1 MDPQNIVYLREY
13 IREQTEREDG
23 RLEVQVNGQKSEV
36 VLFLKK
42 SENGWGIT
50 EIRV

>member
-1 MDPQNIVYLREY
+1 MLSFMLKKEKR
-13 IREQTEREDG
+13 RM
-23 RLEVQVNGQKSEV
+23 NGQQSEA